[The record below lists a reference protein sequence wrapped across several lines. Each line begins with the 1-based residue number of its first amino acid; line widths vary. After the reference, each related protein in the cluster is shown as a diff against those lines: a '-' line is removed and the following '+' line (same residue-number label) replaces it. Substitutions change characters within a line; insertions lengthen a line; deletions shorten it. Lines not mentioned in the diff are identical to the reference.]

1 MNKCIQMG
9 RLAADVNLDYEVLN
23 GTPLATT
30 QLAVDRGYSKDRRE
44 KRERQGKPTADFF
57 LVKAIGAPAVF
68 LSKYSKKGKRI
79 LVEGKLRSN
88 SYDRE
93 GVRHYVTEIMAE
105 RIEIIDWASQKKQQT
120 ELDQK
125 ATKDPMAGFENFQN
139 DDEIPF

>member
-9 RLAADVNLDYEVLN
+9 RLSADISLDYEALN

-30 QLAVDRGYSKDRRE
+30 QLAVDRGYSKDMRE
-44 KRERQGKPTADFF
+44 KREQQGEPTADFF

-93 GVRHYVTEIMAE
+93 GIRHYVTEIMAE
-105 RIEIIDWASQKKQQT
+105 RVEIIDWASQKKQQAVP
-120 ELDQK
+120 EQK
-125 ATKDPMAGFENFQN
+125 AAEDPMAGFEDFKN

>member
-1 MNKCIQMG
+1 MNKTIQMG
-9 RLAADVNLDYEVLN
+9 RLSADVSLDYEILN

-30 QLAVDRGYSKDRRE
+30 QLAVDRGYSKEMRDKRE
-44 KRERQGKPTADFF
+44 KQGKQNADFF

-79 LVEGKLRSN
+79 LVEGKLRSG
-88 SYDRE
+88 SYDRD

-105 RIEIIDWASQKKQQT
+105 RVEVIDWASQKKQQDDP
-120 ELDQK
+120 EQK
-125 ATKDPMAGFENFQN
+125 AAEDPMAGFEEFQN

>member
-1 MNKCIQMG
+1 MNKTIQMG
-9 RLAADVNLDYEVLN
+9 RLAADVNLDYEVLH

-30 QLAVDRGYSKDRRE
+30 QLAVDRGYSKDMRE
-44 KRERQGKPTADFF
+44 KREQQGKPTADFF

-88 SYDRE
+88 AYDRD

-105 RIEIIDWASQKKQQT
+105 RVEIIDWVSQKKQQA
-120 ELDQK
+120 DPKQK
-125 ATKDPMAGFENFQN
+125 AAEDPMAGSEEFQN

>member
-9 RLAADVNLDYEVLN
+9 RLAADISLDYEALN

-30 QLAVDRGYSKDRRE
+30 QLAVDRGYSKDTRE
-44 KRERQGKPTADFF
+44 KREQQGKPIADFF

-79 LVEGKLRSN
+79 LIEGKLRSS
-88 SYDRE
+88 SYDRD

-105 RIEIIDWASQKKQQT
+105 RVEIIDWASQKKQQA
-120 ELDQK
+120 EPEQK
-125 ATKDPMAGFENFQN
+125 AAEDPMAGFEDFKN

>member
-1 MNKCIQMG
+1 MNRCIQMG
-9 RLAADVNLDYEVLN
+9 RLAADVSLDYEILN

-30 QLAVDRGYSKDRRE
+30 QLAVDRGYSKDMRE
-44 KRERQGKPTADFF
+44 KREQQGKQNADFF

-79 LVEGKLRSN
+79 LVEGKLRSA
-88 SYDRE
+88 SYDRD

-105 RIEIIDWASQKKQQT
+105 RVEIIDWASQKKQQADP
-120 ELDQK
+120 EQK
-125 ATKDPMAGFENFQN
+125 AAEDPMAGFEEFQN